1 MGLKP
6 LNMTVVIAGF
16 LMVTMN
22 LAVLGPMATSAVP
35 GAVEDAVETKAKD
48 DICENVLCTEVN
60 DDWKESTSQRDFYA
74 WHMWNV
80 EDVVNNYSEPLYE
93 KIGPVTYDVT
103 LKKEVES
110 YDIKNGLLTYKQ
122 TTSYAC
128 AKDTAVPC
136 STEVSQLNIAFNPQ
150 VVGATGTA
158 INEVMKI
165 TKVGFA
171 SGVIDIHFKQ
181 VSAAH
186 NVSDYN
192 LYNIESLEQ
201 VEGNYPGAVV
211 NTDLGNTAESY
222 FLDGMFELVDE
233 AYGDAFLDDDT
244 KTYLGEGG
252 VIPQWAE
259 GTWDDDGD
267 GILEEDEVW
276 IYDQFTGEYLSG
288 DVNNNSIQDIGE
300 ISSFVPLL
308 NLDYTFNHAVGPD
321 GENISL
327 FNYMGPL
334 VYAAMGEPET
344 IEEIQADPENSVT
357 LERAELWDFTHPTDL
372 NITLAR
378 DWTLYGGM
386 GKLMLDNGADDDNYL
401 TNDDED
407 AVNLSQ
413 RFEWLMD
420 LEIENDVARTL
431 LTLGDGTDEPL
442 GILAES
448 ESGTSFG
455 MSEFLDMSRDE
466 AKEIYGIDNKQ
477 HTKVK
482 QFCNDWVGDVS
493 ALPLI
498 LVGNEGYITASE
510 FVNQTFGS
518 INPIDD
524 TYMEY
529 SLNAGGMWGS
539 GILGFPAGE
548 SVDLTQNQSANMLFG
563 QYGLTTQEGA
573 GMFLYGELSGKSI
586 PINFTTGELS
596 EAQDWTNETVA
607 SIYGID
613 ENAAGAARLLLMEIV
628 FKDFVPQFLIDS
640 FGTSRYLTQSVDN
653 WLLGWHDPVNAYLYG
668 DGSDDMTAGWTSLE
682 SNETYF
688 GSSAYVEGGIPTG
701 DPDKPYL
708 ITMCTGETDTCDKGE
723 TVMVGDSEYVGWKSV
738 EKETATFG
746 LITAEVRGETTGGFI
761 TGEGD
766 LIDLSG
772 YGTAEVNCDKEGTL
786 KGIPVDIC
794 TAYMDPV
801 TRPIQAKLI
810 NSGDL
815 LDATPGALP
824 VYFGSE
830 VEVKVEQ
837 LSGAII
843 AGKSEST
850 FWLDT
855 RLAWEQQ
862 TPPTMD
868 NLQEVFVIKTEAEL
882 DDETAETMESQIVT
896 NQDYFTYWTNFDTDS
911 SSYYIDQITAAFYI
925 LGLICLL
932 AGGAMIFKEDSE
944 ESHSKT
950 KWTDLTQPEP
960 MVKMDD
966 LPSTDET
973 MEEIIAAESGSEDT
987 GDDSK
992 SEESSEETE

>member
-1 MGLKP
+1 MVVSQTMSLKP
-6 LNMTVVIAGF
+6 LNMTMVVAGL

-35 GAVEDAVETKAKD
+35 AAVEDAVSMKAKD
-48 DICENVLCTEVN
+48 DICENVLCTEIN

-74 WHMWNV
+74 WHIWNV
-80 EDVVNNYSEPLYE
+80 DDVIANGSQPQYE
-93 KIGPVTYDVT
+93 TIGPVTYDVT
-103 LKKEVES
+103 LKKEVDN

-128 AKDTAVPC
+128 ATDTAVAC
-136 STEVSQLNIAFNPQ
+136 STEVSQLNIAFTPQ

-158 INEVMKI
+158 IAEVMKI
-165 TKVGFA
+165 TKIGFA
-171 SGVIDIHFKQ
+171 SGVLDTHFQ
-181 VSAAH
+181 LVAPAH
-186 NVSDYN
+186 NVAQYN
-192 LYNIESLEQ
+192 LGNIQNLTAA
-201 VEGNYPGAVV
+201 EGAYEGAIV
-211 NTDLGNTAESY
+211 NTLEGDNAESFY
-222 FLDGMFELVDE
+222 LDGMFDLLDE
-233 AYGDAFLDDDT
+233 AYGENFLDDDT
-244 KTYLGEGG
+244 ATYLSSGG
-252 VIPQWAE
+252 VHPQWNQHE
-259 GTWDDDGD
+259 WNDDGD
-267 GILEEDEVW
+267 GVLEADENW
-276 IYDQFTGEYLSG
+276 MSEYDP
-288 DVNNNSIQDIGE
+288 NNNGIEDNE
-300 ISSFVPLL
+300 TSSFRWILD
-308 NLDYTFNHAVGPD
+308 LDYAFNHAVGPD

-327 FNYMGPL
+327 LNYMGPL
-334 VYAAMGEPET
+334 VYASMGEPESL
-344 IEEIQADPENSVT
+344 EEILADPENSVT

-386 GKLMLDNGADDDNYL
+386 GKLMQDYGALDDNYL
-401 TNDDED
+401 TNGDED
-407 AVNLSQ
+407 AINLTQ
-413 RFEWLMD
+413 RFRWLMD
-420 LEIENDVARTL
+420 LEIDNDVARNVL
-431 LTLGDGTDEPL
+431 HLGDGTDDPL
-442 GILAES
+442 GILAVS

-455 MSEFLDMSRDE
+455 LSTFLDMKKDDAME
-466 AKEIYGIDNKQ
+466 LYGITKSQ
-477 HTKVK
+477 HAAIKSL
-482 QFCNDWVGDVS
+482 CSDWAGDIA

-498 LVGNEGYITASE
+498 LVGGEGYITASE

-518 INPIDD
+518 LNPIDN
-524 TYMEY
+524 TYMQY

-548 SVDLTQNQSANMLFG
+548 SVNLTQNQSSNMLFG
-563 QYGLTTQEGA
+563 PYGLATAKGA
-573 GMFLYGELSGKSI
+573 AMFLYGELSGKSI
-586 PINFTTGELS
+586 PINFTTGQRA
-596 EAQDWTNETVA
+596 EAQVWNAETVS

-613 ENAAGAARLLLMEIV
+613 ENAANATRLLLMEIV

-640 FGTSRYLTQSVDN
+640 FGTSHYLTQSVDN
-653 WLLGWHDPVNAYLYG
+653 WLLGWHDPVNAYLA
-668 DGSDDMTAGWTSLE
+668 SDNSEDMTVGWTSLE

-688 GSSAYVEGGIPTG
+688 GSDAYVDGGISTG
-701 DPDKPYL
+701 DPGI
-708 ITMCTGETDTCDKGE
+708 ITICTGETDTCDKGE
-723 TVMVGDSEYVGWKSV
+723 TVMVGDSEYVGWRSV
-738 EKETATFG
+738 EKEMATFG
-746 LITAEVRGETTGGFI
+746 LITAEIRGETSGGFI

-772 YGTAEVNCDKEGTL
+772 YGTAELSCDKEGTL

-794 TAYMDPV
+794 TASMDPL

-810 NSGDL
+810 NNGDL

-824 VYFGSE
+824 VYFGSD

-843 AGKSEST
+843 AGESKST

-855 RLAWEQQ
+855 RPTWEQQ
-862 TPPTMD
+862 TPPTMAD
-868 NLQEVFVIKTEAEL
+868 LTQVFVIETDGEL

-896 NQDYFTYWTNFDTDS
+896 NQDSFAYFTNFDHWVDYVTLCFWALGFVS
-911 SSYYIDQITAAFYI
+911 LFAGAA
-925 LGLICLL
+925 L
-932 AGGAMIFKEDSE
+932 IFKEDSE
-944 ESHSKT
+944 ESRSKT
-950 KWTDLTQPEP
+950 KWTELTQPEP